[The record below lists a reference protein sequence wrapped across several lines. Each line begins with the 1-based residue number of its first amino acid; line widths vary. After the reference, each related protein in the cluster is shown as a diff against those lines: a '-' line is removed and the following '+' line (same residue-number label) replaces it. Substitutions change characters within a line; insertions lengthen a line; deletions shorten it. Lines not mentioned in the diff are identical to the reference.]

1 MKHFSIEFAGQY
13 AFDVDV
19 IVHALSTQIV
29 SLNTS
34 DLWRVFATYVS
45 PPPFQKFIMNRVPPS
60 SETFLSYRDRVAM
73 DYEIRRS
80 TDFQDKSASSHS
92 LQPYH

>member
-1 MKHFSIEFAGQY
+1 MKQFSIASAGQY

-34 DLWRVFATYVS
+34 DLWRVVATYVF
-45 PPPFQKFIMNRVPPS
+45 PPPFKKFIMNRVPPS
-60 SETFLSYRDRVAM
+60 SAKFFSYIDQF
-73 DYEIRRS
+73 S
-80 TDFQDKSASSHS
+80 K
-92 LQPYH
+92 